1 MLEDKSSNSEF
12 RKSTLKNGLRVVTEK
27 VTGMASVHAGIFI
40 LWGTRNEEPHL
51 GGIAHLIEHMVF
63 KGTHKRSAKDIA
75 YEIEAVGGDI
85 GASTGREMT
94 SYTVQCLHKDTEL
107 AIDVISD
114 LVKNAKFDEEELKKE
129 KEVVLSEI
137 SMTKENFEE
146 SVFDFAFEEIFK
158 EHPLSKVILGTEESV
173 NSITKEDLLK
183 TYKKAY
189 TPKQMILSVTGNIE
203 HSEILKSAQKYL
215 GDLEEAQSEEA
226 KDKVALSTTP
236 KFHSGTEF
244 IKKDTE
250 QTHVLI
256 NFPAP
261 AYVDEDRLPSYIAN
275 IALGGG
281 MTSTL
286 FQSIREDKGLA
297 YSVYSYLQ
305 CFLDTGVLSIYVAT
319 KHDKALEVVSLVIDE
334 VTRLSKGGFKKSELE
349 LYRNQLLG
357 EVLMGED
364 DLDSRMSSIALN
376 ELLFQKH
383 RPVELVEEEVRLI
396 TADQM
401 NLFFEKYFSK
411 EPQIIILGS
420 GKE

>member
-1 MLEDKSSNSEF
+1 MITKDLSNSQF
-12 RKSTLKNGLRVVTEK
+12 RKSTLDNGLRVLTEK

-63 KGTHKRSAKDIA
+63 KGTKKRSAKDIA
-75 YEIEAVGGDI
+75 YEIEAVGGEI

-94 SYTVQCLHKDTEL
+94 SYTVQCLSKDTKL
-107 AIDVISD
+107 AIDVLSD
-114 LVKNAKFDEEELKKE
+114 LVTNATFDEEELKKE

-146 SVFDFAFEEIFK
+146 SVFDYAFEEIFK
-158 EHPLSKVILGTEESV
+158 DHPLSKVILGTEESV
-173 NSITKEDLLK
+173 NSITKEDLIK
-183 TYKKAY
+183 TYKESY
-189 TPKQMILSVTGNIE
+189 IPKQMVLSVSGNVE
-203 HSEILKSAQKYL
+203 HDDVVKTAKEFLGALKPV
-215 GDLEEAQSEEA
+215 EA
-226 KDKVALSTTP
+226 KLKKEQP
-236 KFHSGTEF
+236 KFHSSTNF
-244 IKKDTE
+244 IKKKTE

-261 AYVDEDRLPSYIAN
+261 AYVDDERLASYIAN

-281 MTSTL
+281 MTSSL
-286 FQSIREDKGLA
+286 YQIIREDKGLA

-319 KHDKALEVVSLVIDE
+319 KDDKALEVIGLVIDE
-334 VTRLSKGGFKKSELE
+334 VTRLAEGGFKDSELE

-364 DLDSRMSSIALN
+364 ELDSRMSSLALN
-376 ELLFQKH
+376 ELLFSKY
-383 RPVELVEEEVRLI
+383 RPVELVEEEVRSI
-396 TADQM
+396 TASQM
-401 NLFFEKYFSK
+401 NQFFEKYFTK
-411 EPQIIILGS
+411 EPQIIVLGS
-420 GKE
+420 GNK